1 MASTLRQS
9 QLEDASPAGHCNNG
23 DRRWKE
29 YVPRARTSRQSEEA
43 PLVHSPV
50 QSRKAETKTKSRIL
64 EIEEQEEPPA
74 TVDGAKHRDSV
85 HKTEM
90 KPNVNAKKTKRQ
102 APPLQSFGL
111 YFTEVTEARQKA
123 RGLDWPPHEDETLPN
138 TKEERIAVVRKL
150 FTAIQDTSDIQ
161 DKMSSPMLKKRWL
174 AESAGE
180 SSKDVVG
187 NAGETKRT
195 QKIATNTVY
204 KPWVKER
211 LCWDILVSFAI
222 AYAITGANMNKET
235 TERIYREGAGFV
247 SILDPVMIDRCEKSR
262 KLTFEE
268 RISKLVVVLKSY
280 KSRVDKLLRGGCVE
294 EYVLCPD
301 TLLQISSSNRQQ
313 NDERQKDLTAG
324 RKREDRL
331 VKKPGKKKQ
340 ILAPTP
346 ATSRKRTRYSSEDAS
361 DMGPRDLSHH
371 SKFPMML
378 RLHGSIT
385 PKLVIPVL
393 LVGGWAT
400 AVTCISKLVYDLGTD
415 QVFITVLGF
424 VVSLALSVRSS
435 TSMDRYFQGRQLW
448 GRLRLASHIL
458 ARLIWIHA
466 EERHAADAGLGK
478 QDLLGKVSCL
488 NLIVAF
494 AVAVKHK
501 LRFEPGTHYE
511 DLKHLVGH
519 LDTFAQAADMPAPDP
534 PSAFR
539 RTCQLLGMPMATPNP
554 RKHVK
559 QSRVPLGD
567 LPLEILSHLSAY
579 MKVLY
584 DNGTL
589 RDYSIYQTQTLDSL
603 TIMDE
608 VSCGTERILNT
619 PLPLAYSIA
628 ISQVTWLYILL
639 LPFQCYNSLGWI
651 TIPACV
657 VAAYIILGIAF
668 IGREIEDP
676 FGHDV
681 NDLPLDAFC
690 QQIRQDLD
698 IIMSRAAPLVNDFMG
713 REENMPLYPLSYLST
728 RAWANKSPDEIH
740 VALSQ
745 KVGLHHPM
753 VERGENP
760 VPPTQGRLAGVDG
773 WVEKGGSGPIDTTG
787 HYRRKYGSV

>member
-1 MASTLRQS
+1 MCEAWPFDDNGQVSAFKNFHDAGTITGLPRSLPASPEGAVLMASTLRQS

-29 YVPRARTSRQSEEA
+29 YVPRARASRQSEEA

-74 TVDGAKHRDSV
+74 TVGGAKHRDSV

-102 APPLQSFGL
+102 APPLKSFGL

-123 RGLDWPPHEDETLPN
+123 RGLDWPPREDETLPN

-340 ILAPTP
+340 ICR
-346 ATSRKRTRYSSEDAS
+346 SIIR
-361 DMGPRDLSHH
+361 HH
-371 SKFPMML
+371 E
-378 RLHGSIT
+378 LH
-385 PKLVIPVL
+385 
-393 LVGGWAT
+393 
-400 AVTCISKLVYDLGTD
+400 
-415 QVFITVLGF
+415 
-424 VVSLALSVRSS
+424 
-435 TSMDRYFQGRQLW
+435 
-448 GRLRLASHIL
+448 
-458 ARLIWIHA
+458 
-466 EERHAADAGLGK
+466 
-478 QDLLGKVSCL
+478 
-488 NLIVAF
+488 
-494 AVAVKHK
+494 
-501 LRFEPGTHYE
+501 
-511 DLKHLVGH
+511 
-519 LDTFAQAADMPAPDP
+519 
-534 PSAFR
+534 
-539 RTCQLLGMPMATPNP
+539 
-554 RKHVK
+554 
-559 QSRVPLGD
+559 
-567 LPLEILSHLSAY
+567 
-579 MKVLY
+579 
-584 DNGTL
+584 
-589 RDYSIYQTQTLDSL
+589 
-603 TIMDE
+603 
-608 VSCGTERILNT
+608 
-619 PLPLAYSIA
+619 
-628 ISQVTWLYILL
+628 
-639 LPFQCYNSLGWI
+639 
-651 TIPACV
+651 
-657 VAAYIILGIAF
+657 
-668 IGREIEDP
+668 
-676 FGHDV
+676 
-681 NDLPLDAFC
+681 
-690 QQIRQDLD
+690 
-698 IIMSRAAPLVNDFMG
+698 
-713 REENMPLYPLSYLST
+713 
-728 RAWANKSPDEIH
+728 
-740 VALSQ
+740 
-745 KVGLHHPM
+745 
-753 VERGENP
+753 
-760 VPPTQGRLAGVDG
+760 
-773 WVEKGGSGPIDTTG
+773 
-787 HYRRKYGSV
+787 